1 MGSSDTCVVVPAGE
15 QRRTLQGLTNFLG
28 ISATSAGSQGL
39 CLHLVVFAP
48 GERANAHLHEG
59 HETALYQSD
68 GTVGM
73 WFGDG
78 LERYVEINPGD
89 FLYIPAGL
97 PHLPFNTSATETAT
111 AVAART
117 DPNEQESVVLLPQ
130 LDELIAARGGVQPPP

>member
-1 MGSSDTCVVVPAGE
+1 LSSACVVVPAGE

-28 ISATSAGSQGL
+28 ISATSAGAQGL
-39 CLHLVVFAP
+39 CLHLVVFEP

-73 WFGDG
+73 WFGDE
-78 LERYVEINPGD
+78 LEQYVEVHPGD

-97 PHLPFNTSATETAT
+97 PHLPFNTSDTERAT

-117 DPNEQESVVLLPQ
+117 DPNEQESVVLLPE
-130 LDELIAARGGVQPPP
+130 LDAAIARRGGVQPPP